1 MVPFFSGAQLNCL
14 DKSVQKKP
22 TSLRGVTA
30 TRRPL
35 H

>member
-1 MVPFFSGAQLNCL
+1 MAPFFSGAQLNCP

-22 TSLRGVTA
+22 SSLRGVTV